1 MRISNPSDNEQTSQS
16 AAWKRSL
23 VAGASACLMVFLI
36 NLSITIWSI
45 TLPEGS
51 QNGTQTGRRILY
63 EGSCSTSST
72 LSVVLHLIIN
82 IFSSI
87 LLGASNYGMQCL
99 SAPTRDDVNKAHETQ
114 EWLDIGILSFR
125 NLRKVSLKRAILWW
139 LLVFSSV
146 PLHLLFNSVV
156 FSSLTTHNY
165 TVYNIGDQFLLP
177 EYNDFSDKDEDPIWD
192 MIERVEAGVL
202 DNLTTLECID

>member
-1 MRISNPSDNEQTSQS
+1 VSHTDAMRISNPSDNEQTSQS

-23 VAGASACLMVFLI
+23 VAGASACLIVFLI

-99 SAPTRDDVNKAHETQ
+99 SAPTRADVNQAHETQ
-114 EWLDIGILSFR
+114 GWLDIGILSFR
-125 NLRKVSLKRAILWW
+125 NLRKVSVKRATLWW

-146 PLHLLFNSVV
+146 PLHLL
-156 FSSLTTHNY
+156 
-165 TVYNIGDQFLLP
+165 
-177 EYNDFSDKDEDPIWD
+177 
-192 MIERVEAGVL
+192 
-202 DNLTTLECID
+202 

>member
-23 VAGASACLMVFLI
+23 VAGAPACVMVFLI

-72 LSVVLHLIIN
+72 LSIVLHLIIN

-87 LLGASNYGMQCL
+87 LLGASNYGVQCL
-99 SAPTRDDVNKAHETQ
+99 SAPTRADVNQAHETQ
-114 EWLDIGILSFR
+114 VWLDIGILSFR
-125 NLRKVSLKRAILWW
+125 NLRKVSVKRATLWW

-146 PLHLLFNSVV
+146 PLHLL
-156 FSSLTTHNY
+156 
-165 TVYNIGDQFLLP
+165 
-177 EYNDFSDKDEDPIWD
+177 
-192 MIERVEAGVL
+192 
-202 DNLTTLECID
+202 